1 VELTLSRTPAF
12 AINRQVSSLAA
23 DSIIAKG
30 GFVRA
35 IAVLLAALHAVLSI
49 TAVLEKSPTFDE
61 PTHLTAGYSYWLKN
75 DYRLDPENG
84 NWPARWAALPLLLSR
99 PSFPE
104 NAAWKQG
111 DVGRVSERFL
121 YGSGNNSDRV
131 VLLGRSMMALIGAG
145 LCLLIFFC
153 SNRLFGAIGGLISE
167 LLAVFD
173 SNLLAHSGL
182 VTVDVAA
189 AFFFTAAIWSYF
201 QLLQSVNKR
210 WFIITAL
217 SWSGLFLAKMSAPAF
232 LLVALILATLR
243 VFSGEPMTIRVIR
256 FNRQV
261 AARWRKLILVIGLTG
276 ALVAVV
282 VVAIWAS
289 FAFRFSPFAQNE
301 PAREV
306 WNVQWQACLSDGTAL
321 ENMVAFARD
330 HRLLPEAYLYGFVFT
345 SERAVNKNV
354 LFRPAFLDGEWSNTG
369 FTSFFPRAFLYKTP
383 VPLLLLLITAGVAG
397 FLRWRNA
404 WKNND
409 RSAIGRD
416 LRRLSPIWA
425 LVLVYG
431 TFSLTSYLNI
441 GHRHLLPIY
450 PAIFIASG
458 ACTYFFR
465 RQSGKAVAIFAG
477 AMLCWQI
484 IESSLLRPDYLTYF
498 NQLAGGPKN
507 GYKHLV
513 DSSLD
518 WGQDLPALKT
528 WLDQRP
534 NQSATGRLYL
544 AYFGTAL
551 PRYYGIEATGLPFD
565 SSADKLPA
573 FEPGTYCISAT
584 TLQHVYSFE
593 HGKWTREYE
602 SAYRLAL
609 ARTVHHFDLAA
620 DDSFANDVSLQRL
633 RFARLCAYLRKRE
646 PTANVGNSILVFQL
660 NQQELDQALYGPPV
674 ELASNL

>member
-1 VELTLSRTPAF
+1 VELTLSRTPSF
-12 AINRQVSSLAA
+12 AINRQDTGRIA
-23 DSIIAKG
+23 DAIIAKEALLR
-30 GFVRA
+30 VIA
-35 IAVLLAALHAVLSI
+35 ILFAALHAVLAI
-49 TAVLEKSPTFDE
+49 TAAMEKSPTFDE

-84 NWPARWAALPLLLSR
+84 NWSARWAALPLLLSR

-131 VLLGRSMMALIGAG
+131 VLLGRSMMAVVGAG

-173 SNLLAHSGL
+173 PNLLAHSAL

-201 QLLQSVNKR
+201 RLLQSANKS
-210 WFIITAL
+210 WFVVTAL

-232 LLVALILATLR
+232 LLAALILATLR
-243 VFSGEPMTIRVIR
+243 VVSGEPMTIRVIR

-261 AARWRKLILVIGLTG
+261 AARWRKLVLVAGLTG

-306 WNVQWQACLSDGTAL
+306 WDAQWQACLSDHTML
-321 ENMVAFARD
+321 ENTVAFARD

-369 FTSFFPRAFLYKTP
+369 FISFFPRAFLYKTP

-404 WKNND
+404 WKND
-409 RSAIGRD
+409 DCGVIGRD

-450 PAIFIASG
+450 PAIFIACG

-465 RQSGKAVAIFAG
+465 TQSGKAIAIFAG
-477 AMLCWQI
+477 AMMCWQI
-484 IESSLLRPDYLTYF
+484 VESSLLRPDYLTYF

-528 WLDQRP
+528 WLDQQP

-565 SSADKLPA
+565 SSADKMPA

-609 ARTVHHFDLAA
+609 ARAVHHFDLAA
-620 DDSFANDVSLQRL
+620 NDSFANDVSLQRL

-674 ELASNL
+674 ELASSL